1 MIGRR
6 NTTVKMF
13 SNSIVCPAAAPDAKS
28 QFIGVRFEESVDPC
42 VEIVDLGV
50 GPFDLGE
57 SPLNTDRH
65 VVYEP
70 ICTLSVERVWAS
82 SPVSH

>member
-6 NTTVKMF
+6 NTTVKMI

-28 QFIGVRFEESVDPC
+28 QFIGVRFEEGVDPC
-42 VEIVDLGV
+42 VETVDLGF

-65 VVYEP
+65 VVSQS
-70 ICTLSVERVWAS
+70 LGAS
-82 SPVSH
+82 